1 MGAQKTHVHACARIF
16 LPSLCSHEHN
26 TLTFPQL
33 EQRAPNVQQ
42 LFVDTVMKV
51 YSLLAIALCA
61 VPVLT
66 DAREHSN
73 RALRSPTP
81 APGKG
86 KGSPPVG
93 KGKGEPSPTPAPTP
107 GKGKGSPPVGKG
119 KGSPPE
125 GKGKGSRRE

>member
-42 LFVDTVMKV
+42 LFVVTVMKV

-61 VPVLT
+61 VPILT

-73 RALRSPTP
+73 RALR
-81 APGKG
+81 
-86 KGSPPVG
+86 
-93 KGKGEPSPTPAPTP
+93 SPTPAPTP